1 MPTSNI
7 IKTLVFPTLNIL
19 PIIPF
24 SIFYRSHTGEAIL
37 SFIIPFL
44 LGVVLGGV
52 VPIVLIIKYKLD
64 TSEYLFR
71 QIYFTVSSAVLC
83 LLSWLV
89 WATALPLYLPIVLLI
104 VFFIINWR
112 SLGNPQIA
120 WFEEKIAVVVVT
132 LATPLLLYI
141 GFLLEILLAFMFSP
155 RGFGF

>member
-1 MPTSNI
+1 MPTSNK
-7 IKTLVFPTLNIL
+7 IKTLIFPTLNIL
-19 PIIPF
+19 PIMPF

-71 QIYFTVSSAVLC
+71 QIYFTVLSAVLC

-89 WATALPLYLPIVLLI
+89 WATVLPIVLLI

-112 SLGNPQIA
+112 SLRNPQIA

-141 GFLLEILLAFMFSP
+141 GFLLEIILAFMFSP